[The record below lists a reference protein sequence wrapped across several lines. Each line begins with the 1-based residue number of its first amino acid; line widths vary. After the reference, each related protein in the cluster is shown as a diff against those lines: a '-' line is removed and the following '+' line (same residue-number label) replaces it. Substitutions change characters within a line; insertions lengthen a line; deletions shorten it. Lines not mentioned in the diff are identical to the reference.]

1 MRTQLVDG
9 LLADL
14 LQDHRDKMEIVQLSR
29 VFFAGR
35 GYFDGYFVADHFP
48 PKGGGG
54 RRGFCMKH
62 RLFSSK

>member
-35 GYFDGYFVADHFP
+35 GYFDGYFVAD
-48 PKGGGG
+48 
-54 RRGFCMKH
+54 
-62 RLFSSK
+62 LFSAV